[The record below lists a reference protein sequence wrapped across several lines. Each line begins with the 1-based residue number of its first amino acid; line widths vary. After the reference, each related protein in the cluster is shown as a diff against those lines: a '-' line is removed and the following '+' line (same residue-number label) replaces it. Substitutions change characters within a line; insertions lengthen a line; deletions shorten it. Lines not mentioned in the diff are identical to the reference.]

1 METQYTEISYLN
13 ETVEIIQFLSESNE
27 QFVKRLEFI
36 KKLENNKISWND
48 TLVLSKIYYNYIFK
62 KCRYSPDVF
71 NMIKKYL

>member
-1 METQYTEISYLN
+1 METQYNEISYLN

-36 KKLENNKISWND
+36 KKLENNKISWN
-48 TLVLSKIYYNYIFK
+48 TSLVLSKIYYNYIFK
-62 KCRYSPDVF
+62 KCRYTPGVF